1 MAVTNHPNFAT
12 QATEDD
18 YRTGKSVFRMLGQAL
33 QHRFFI
39 MPSYIRCYATYKSF
53 ERGVL
58 WHVTNVTAHQFH
70 GIATITA
77 EETVTILRLAGR
89 AIDDGN
95 KIICDDDAV
104 LAFLRGILG
113 DEGLLDYFH
122 AWVMGDG

>member
-1 MAVTNHPNFAT
+1 
-12 QATEDD
+12 
-18 YRTGKSVFRMLGQAL
+18 MLGQAL

-39 MPSYIRCYATYKSF
+39 MPSYISCYATHKSF

-58 WHVTNVTAHQFH
+58 WHVTNVTAHQLH